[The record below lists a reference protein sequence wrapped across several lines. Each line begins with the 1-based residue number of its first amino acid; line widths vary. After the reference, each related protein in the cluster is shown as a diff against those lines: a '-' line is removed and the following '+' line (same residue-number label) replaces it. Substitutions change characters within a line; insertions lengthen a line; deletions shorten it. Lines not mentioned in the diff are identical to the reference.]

1 MQRRPYEDGELVAYT
16 TRRHGRTVFTVRFR
30 PFYPVEWRVLFQ
42 VEVDGCAGVPD
53 MEGIVL
59 AAFAAAEPDGAQPD
73 RQHGEVAVDAG
84 DLRVRAIP
92 DGEMP
97 DATPEKLRAV
107 CAAVARTLG
116 VKSP

>member
-30 PFYPVEWRVLFQ
+30 PFCPVEWRVLFQ
-42 VEVDGCAGVPD
+42 IEVDGCADVPD

-59 AAFAAAEPDGAQPD
+59 AAFAASDGAQPAG
-73 RQHGEVAVDAG
+73 QSGEAVVDAG
-84 DLRVRAIP
+84 GLRIRAIP
-92 DGEMP
+92 DDEMP

-107 CAAVARTLG
+107 CAAVARALG
-116 VKSP
+116 AKSP